1 MTQSDDWESIQDL
14 KLLTDYEL
22 NEEEADIDYE

>member
-1 MTQSDDWESIQDL
+1 MIRRVGSIQDL